1 MGWWNVS
8 WFIAAMIL
16 INTLDRRCQC
26 ESIVRDDDDDVD
38 SSDSN
43 ASSSSVDKPRSKD
56 PKMFNFA
63 SQAAGAVVLD
73 KSPAAAKGFH
83 NLLNDDRDKYGI
95 CACDEKKW
103 VVIGLSEDIL
113 VASVEVANYE
123 KYSSMLKDF
132 QILASNTYPTSEWID
147 LGTYTAEA
155 HLGPQLFAISR
166 HTDAHTRYLK
176 FKFLTHYLNEA
187 LCTLSQIKV
196 FGMTVIASFKQ
207 EVERSDNQMRDM
219 LSSLNRELELG
230 GDAAADDDSTV
241 PLNVPPDVL
250 LDVVPTNE
258 GAGAGTSPTSV
269 ELTADTASDDAAAVG
284 PPPPVIAQPIPY
296 VSSADSDTDAS
307 SHGSTS
313 IVGIADQTILTEGGG
328 TPLDPS
334 IGPVAPDQVID
345 GLGQGDPA
353 ESHTHTHDAG
363 IAGSGDHTQAAEL
376 LGGEEESS
384 NQSYPTGPTEA
395 CELEQ
400 AASGE
405 PRTAPPSASTGE
417 SIDSAADPDVCCC
430 CQEKSH
436 EDDDL
441 RIVPTSSQSGD
452 VIGTA
457 PESDPAPALEVSGC
471 YSKGAVEGAIDDR
484 TVVSSA
490 DDASSGEA
498 VTGVIVHTEVVVS
511 TPMDAVSVE
520 GSTAAAAAVNT
531 DGSTEQ
537 SGDVA
542 TEPMAVAADLVA
554 GGVESKSGVGFEF
567 AQKMKSL
574 LLPPIPFYEL
584 SGIFSSSTPSSTPT
598 PTAAAEE
605 EERNNAASEATAG
618 PTEVLC
624 SNDSASIQLSIEP
637 STAATTPLIPHDG
650 HRIGIQRLGALESQ
664 GAPSLN
670 LIKVFVE
677 KNNISI
683 IPTAVSSLE
692 VAVSSLEVVVS
703 EMQGICTVSLDKGAN
718 CSCSHNS
725 SVAVAV
731 SSPAANVSIPNSS
744 NHSSSSSATTYGLN
758 CMEHLSFAE
767 FQKKMLSKLQQKSNS
782 TGHGLDVSQD
792 SSKDSN
798 VFRSLMQKI
807 KGLEMNQAIV
817 EMYIIQVS
825 SCLCSET
832 L

>member
-16 INTLDRRCQC
+16 INALDRRCQC

-230 GDAAADDDSTV
+230 GDAAADDESTV
-241 PLNVPPDVL
+241 PLNVPSDVL
-250 LDVVPTNE
+250 LDE

-313 IVGIADQTILTEGGG
+313 IVGIADQTILSEGGG

-376 LGGEEESS
+376 LGGEEEST

-405 PRTAPPSASTGE
+405 PRTTPPSASTGE
-417 SIDSAADPDVCCC
+417 SIDGAADPDVCSC
-430 CQEKSH
+430 CQEKSY

-452 VIGTA
+452 VNGTA
-457 PESDPAPALEVSGC
+457 PESDPALALEVGGC
-471 YSKGAVEGAIDDR
+471 YSKGAIEGAIDDR

-490 DDASSGEA
+490 DDTSSGEA
-498 VTGVIVHTEVVVS
+498 VTGVIVHAEVVVS
-511 TPMDAVSVE
+511 APMDAVPVE
-520 GSTAAAAAVNT
+520 GSTAATAAVNT
-531 DGSTEQ
+531 DGSPEATMDTDQ
-537 SGDVA
+537 SGDVT
-542 TEPMAVAADLVA
+542 TEPMAVAVTADLVA
-554 GGVESKSGVGFEF
+554 AGVESKSGVGFEF

-664 GAPSLN
+664 GASSLN

-677 KNNISI
+677 KDNISI
-683 IPTAVSSLE
+683 IPTAVSSLA

-703 EMQGICTVSLDKGAN
+703 EVQGS
-718 CSCSHNS
+718 SRNS

-731 SSPAANVSIPNSS
+731 SSPAANVSTPNSS
-744 NHSSSSSATTYGLN
+744 NHSSSATTYGLN

-792 SSKDSN
+792 SSSSSSRDSN